1 MTTAIG
7 IDVGGT
13 SLRAALVDESG
24 KIVRAQR
31 RKLGERTPE
40 ALLDQ
45 LEALLKSLDAEDA
58 SLPIA
63 MGLAAITHLK
73 TGVVAV
79 APNLGWRDVP
89 FGDLLAARFKRPVR
103 LVNDLDAITVGEAR
117 CGAGRGADDVVC
129 VFVGT
134 GVGMGAVV
142 HGRVLEGYNGT
153 ATELGHI
160 KVTSAAEGRP
170 CGCGER
176 GCLETYASGRHL
188 PDLLATE
195 AAKGTKTRLLD
206 EVKGDF
212 KALTAERIE
221 AAARDGDEA
230 ALAVWR
236 CAADHLGRAIGNV
249 VTLLNP
255 RVLILGGGVLNA
267 ALSLRRDV
275 VAATTAYAGRVQLAD
290 LEIRE
295 SELGDHAGLVG
306 AGLLAHQAR

>member
-1 MTTAIG
+1 VSAAIG
-7 IDVGGT
+7 IDVGGS
-13 SLRAALVDESG
+13 SLRAALVDENG
-24 KIVRAQR
+24 KILRAQR
-31 RKLGERTPE
+31 RRLGERNPK

-45 LEALLKSLDAEDA
+45 LEALLQSLAVQDE

-63 MGLAAITHLK
+63 MGLAAIIHLK
-73 TGVVAV
+73 SGMVAV

-89 FGDLLAARFKRPVR
+89 FGQLLAERFERPVR

-117 CGAGRGADDVVC
+117 CGAGRGADDVIC

-142 HGRVLEGYNGT
+142 HGRVLEGHNGT
-153 ATELGHI
+153 ATELGHV
-160 KVTSAAEGRP
+160 KVESAAVGRP

-188 PDLLATE
+188 PDLLVAL
-195 AAKGTKTRLLD
+195 AASGKQTRLLD
-206 EVKGDF
+206 EVRGDL

-221 AAARDGDEA
+221 AAARDGDA
-230 ALAVWR
+230 AARALWASVT
-236 CAADHLGRAIGNV
+236 DVLGRAIGNV
-249 VTLLNP
+249 VTLFNP

-267 ALSLRRDV
+267 APSLRHE
-275 VAATTAYAGRVQLAD
+275 VALATSGYAGRPQLAD
-290 LEIRE
+290 VEIRE

-306 AGLLAHQAR
+306 AGLLAHQSR